1 MRLNYK
7 LGYIGDY
14 FEFKFKRK
22 IKQWSL
28 EELYNLYNAAYI
40 RHKNRLEILKTFLEK
55 IEKTKYER
63 IYYHYN
69 DTVICVKFFHQNNRF
84 CYSENVLNFNT
95 LSEIEN
101 RNVKLDYLIDTEDKF
116 KLGEEYKKIEELQ
129 SSIHRNILH
138 VIFDRIIDDIL
149 KPKYKNEQYKTI
161 NVKFK
166 DLNLIFEIGYNG
178 CIEFVKQIT
187 DVVEI

>member
-40 RHKNRLEILKTFLEK
+40 RHKNRLKLLKTFLEK
-55 IEKTKYER
+55 IEKTNYNT
-63 IYYHYN
+63 IYYN
-69 DTVICVKFFHQNNRF
+69 DYCNNIICVKFNGNSRT
-84 CYSENVLNFNT
+84 EGILNFNSD
-95 LSEIEN
+95 SEKVN
-101 RNVKLDYLIDTEDKF
+101 RNNKLDYIIDTEQKLE
-116 KLGEEYKKIEELQ
+116 LGEEYKKIDELQ
-129 SSIHRNILH
+129 SSIHRK
-138 VIFDRIIDDIL
+138 IFNVLCDRIITDIL
-149 KPKYKNEQYKTI
+149 KPKYKNEQYKLI

-166 DLNLIFEIGYNG
+166 NLNLLFQIESIGY
-178 CIEFVKQIT
+178 IKFLKEIT
-187 DVVEI
+187 EVVEI